1 MLMNQ
6 LTCRNRHLLKRF
18 LAAALSAAM
27 MCTGLPLTAHAAE
40 TAKPYVSLRT
50 RFKTLQ
56 TGQSNRMT
64 LKNNTIGWKITK
76 AATADR
82 TIAMVYGRT
91 EDGFMIKGKS
101 AGRTTVRARLKTTS
115 RKKYTTKLVRCR
127 VNVVQPEQ
135 PKEQGR
141 TQAAVSSQ
149 EELLA
154 ALAEKSIRTI
164 TIQTPESR
172 QFTIPKGIYTNVDL
186 TVDAPMADIENYG
199 VFQSVTIQSVKPDTW
214 TEYAAGNTLRILAQA
229 SRIVVA
235 KGARLKSLQY
245 AKADAKAKLEVN
257 GTVGQIT
264 VSVKTELQISG
275 SPENALE
282 VSIEEAAFGTVLV
295 SQVLVHVTIN
305 AFAELKFLKGAE
317 QSTVTVRAGS
327 YKITNETSAAIKVTK
342 PDGRVETIASSQNAG
357 ASGSGGW
364 YPSNNKPSGTPP
376 SITTGPSVIPS
387 GPAISV
393 PEEGAG
399 DKEPEESK
407 EKFYFRTFEE
417 RDEFISKI
425 IKAESAYT
433 VEKLHVKQQSD
444 YTPVTASAILT
455 FQLKEDPGALPEGVY
470 VEWKCDGVSSNGSGD
485 WEKLEGESALFTH
498 HKEQIVITSYIWP
511 NDYIG
516 PVITLRF
523 QSDIM
528 DVREQPVDVTLPAI
542 DTDLLFLMVEGSM
555 YYNDWTYM
563 ETKPIP
569 LDRCEEDT
577 TKVGLGQDALFKRVM
592 TFGGFSWTDYIKLG
606 GN

>member
-1 MLMNQ
+1 MNQ

-18 LAAALSAAM
+18 LAVALSAAM

-40 TAKPYVSLRT
+40 KAKPYVSLRT

-64 LKNNTIGWKITK
+64 LKNNTIGWKITR

-115 RKKYTTKLVRCR
+115 RKKYTTKLVSCR

-135 PKEQGR
+135 PEEQGR

-257 GTVGQIT
+257 GTVDQVTI
-264 VSVKTELQISG
+264 SVKTELQISG

-282 VSIEEAAFGTVLV
+282 VSIEEAASGTVLV

-305 AFAELKFLKGAE
+305 ASAELKFLKGAE
-317 QSTVTVRAGS
+317 RSTVTVRAGS

-364 YPSNNKPSGTPP
+364 YPSNNTPSGTPP

-393 PEEGAG
+393 PGEGAG

-407 EKFYFRTFEE
+407 EKFYFKTFEE
-417 RDEFISKI
+417 RNEFISKI
-425 IKAESAYT
+425 LKAESAYT
-433 VEKLHVKQQSD
+433 VEKPQSD
-444 YTPVTASAILT
+444 HTPVTASAILT
-455 FQLKEDPGALPEGVY
+455 FRLKEAPEALPEGVY
-470 VEWKCDGVSSNGSGD
+470 VEWKCAGVSSNSSGD
-485 WEKLEGESALFTH
+485 WEKLEGESAQFIF
-498 HKEQIVITSYIWP
+498 KEQAVMTQYIWQ
-511 NDYIG
+511 DYYIG
-516 PVITLRF
+516 PVITLRL
-523 QSDIM
+523 QSDTM
-528 DVREQPVDVTLPAI
+528 GVLETPTDVTLPVI
-542 DTDLLFLMVEGSM
+542 DTHLLFLMEETMADKGH
-555 YYNDWTYM
+555 TYM
-563 ETKPIP
+563 ETDPIP
-569 LDRCEEDT
+569 LVRCGTDPT
-577 TKVGLGQDALFKRVM
+577 ASGLDVLSKTVII
-592 TFGGFSWTDYIKLG
+592 GGEFNWTDYIKLDG
-606 GN
+606 LH